1 MAAKKGESP
10 KTILR
15 DVCGYVEP
23 EHMMAIMGPSGSGK
37 LLPGLSNL
45 LEAFVAWYL
54 RAHARPRH
62 L

>member
-1 MAAKKGESP
+1 
-10 KTILR
+10 
-15 DVCGYVEP
+15 
-23 EHMMAIMGPSGSGK
+23 MMAIMGPSGSGK